1 MPAGT
6 SRGLVGSRSDLL
18 PPSLSLP
25 PAVRLGGEKPQ
36 ALETLL
42 QDHPQL
48 HLLVVDADLETRS
61 ACAEIGRRMRFAV
74 VQAASL
80 TTAQAIVR
88 EQQLDVVLIDLRL
101 PGAAQ
106 ELAGGLSLLAE
117 VKALQP
123 AASVIVMSSSATVS
137 SAVEVMRTGAQDHL
151 TKPFAMGD
159 LVRSLQRAA
168 KATFTDRAS
177 RELRERVRCQR
188 GGGPL
193 VGHSPEME
201 KLYRILSKV
210 AGSTHPV
217 LILGESGTGKEL
229 VARSIHFYGP
239 HADKPFVAVDCQSLA
254 PELMEGELF
263 GYVRGELPAG
273 IGGGLATRKDGLL
286 VSANG
291 GTIFLDEISELP
303 MDLQAKLVRT
313 LQDRAVRPVGGTHSV
328 PISGRVLAATRI
340 DLAALV
346 EQGKFRRDLYFRL
359 NVVSLRIPS
368 LRTRREDIPELAGYF
383 LEKVRRETGS
393 SLVLT
398 DEVLRLMMAYPW
410 PGNVRELEAAIIRL
424 CKMSSGP
431 LGQISDLPSP
441 LIEFDAAMRAGA
453 RPVEDTAAVTSA
465 GLTKIQSIAER
476 EKRAILETIQQ
487 LKGDKL
493 LAAKLLG
500 IGKTTLYRK
509 LKEYGVHE
517 SGGLA

>member
-1 MPAGT
+1 M
-6 SRGLVGSRSDLL
+6 
-18 PPSLSLP
+18 
-25 PAVRLGGEKPQ
+25 
-36 ALETLL
+36 LL

-48 HLLVVDADLETRS
+48 HLLVVDADAETRN
-61 ACAEIGRRMRFAV
+61 ACAEIARRMRFVV
-74 VQAASL
+74 VQAANL
-80 TTAQAIVR
+80 AAAQAIVKQ
-88 EQQLDVVLIDLRL
+88 QQLDVVLVDLRL
-101 PGAAQ
+101 PGTSV
-106 ELAGGLSLLAE
+106 ESTGGLSLLEE

-123 AASVIVMSSSATVS
+123 AASVIVMSASATVS

-151 TKPFAMGD
+151 TKPFALGD
-159 LVRSLQRAA
+159 LVRALQRAA
-168 KATFTDRAS
+168 KSIQTDWAN
-177 RELRERVRCQR
+177 RELRERMRSQR

-210 AGSTHPV
+210 AGSNHPV
-217 LILGESGTGKEL
+217 LILGETGTGKEL

-239 HADKPFVAVDCQSLA
+239 HAAKPFVPVDCQSLA

-273 IGGGLATRKDGLL
+273 MGNGLATRKDGLL

-303 MDLQAKLVRT
+303 MDLQAKLVRV
-313 LQDRAVRPVGGTHSV
+313 LQERAVRPVGGTHAV
-328 PISGRVLAATRI
+328 PISCRVLAATRI
-340 DLAALV
+340 DLAAMV
-346 EQGKFRRDLYFRL
+346 EQGRFRRDLYFRL

-368 LRTRREDIPELAGYF
+368 LRARKEDIPELAGYF
-383 LEKVRRETGS
+383 LEKVRRERGS
-393 SLVLT
+393 SLILS

-410 PGNVRELEAAIIRL
+410 PGNVRELEAAITRM
-424 CKMSSGP
+424 CRMSSGP
-431 LGQISDLPSP
+431 LGQVSDLPSP

-453 RPVEDTAAVTSA
+453 RPVEDTAVVTGA

-517 SGGLA
+517 SGGFA